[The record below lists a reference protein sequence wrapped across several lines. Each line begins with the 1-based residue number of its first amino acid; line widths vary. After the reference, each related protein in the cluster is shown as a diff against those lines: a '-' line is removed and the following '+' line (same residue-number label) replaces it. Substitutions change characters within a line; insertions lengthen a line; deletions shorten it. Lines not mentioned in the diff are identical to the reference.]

1 MIGYII
7 RRLLL
12 IVPTIVGISI
22 VCFSLT
28 QFVPGGPVEQ
38 AIQKARAGLGD
49 KGASG
54 QKRISEEE
62 LQNIKAYFG
71 FDKPPLERYFT
82 WLSKVARLD
91 FGVSYEYRKPAWD
104 VIASKMPVSL
114 FFGITSFV
122 LSYLICVPLGVAKA
136 RRDGTWFDTSTSV
149 AIFIGYVI
157 PGFALGVLLIV
168 LFGGGTFLNWFPISG
183 IVSDDFESMSLWGK
197 TVDFL
202 HHMVLPLICYMV
214 GEFAFLTML
223 MKNSTIEEMGKDY
236 VRTAMAK
243 GVNHRTAVWRHAV
256 RNALVPLVT
265 GIGGIF
271 TIMFTGFLLIE
282 KVFDIDGMGM
292 LVYTSIVARDYNV
305 VMALIIIPSLLA
317 ALGRLFSDVLY
328 AVVDPRIRF
337 D

>member
-12 IVPTIVGISI
+12 IIPTIVGISV
-22 VCFSLT
+22 VCFALT

-38 AIQKARAGLGD
+38 AIQKARAGIGD

-54 QKRISEEE
+54 EKRISEEE

-71 FDKPPLERYFT
+71 FDKPPLQRYLT
-82 WLSKVARLD
+82 WVWKVCHLD
-91 FGVSYEYRKPAWD
+91 FGVSYEYRKPAWE

-114 FFGITSFV
+114 FFGVTSFI

-183 IVSDDFESMSLWGK
+183 IVSDDFESMTFWGK

-214 GEFAFLTML
+214 GEFAFLTLL

-243 GVNHRTAVWRHAV
+243 GVPQGTAIWVHAV

-305 VMALIIIPSLLA
+305 VMALIIIPSVLA
-317 ALGRLFSDVLY
+317 ALGRLFSDLLY